1 MNRPSS
7 PQPKPNRTSMLVRSI
22 NLVMMLVVLTAVF
35 AKLYSVSAQ
44 NAQAISKLDG
54 INPEAVS
61 GALLLASGL
70 LPLVTIVGFVT
81 VALLLIWR
89 YKIKG

>member
-1 MNRPSS
+1 MNRQTS

-22 NLVMMLVVLTAVF
+22 NLVMMLFVLTGVF
-35 AKLYSVSAQ
+35 AKLYSVASQ

-61 GALLLASGL
+61 GLMLLASGL
-70 LPLVTIVGFVT
+70 LPLVTVIGFIT

>member
-1 MNRPSS
+1 MSKEIS
-7 PQPKPNRTSMLVRSI
+7 PQQKPNWTSMLVRSI
-22 NLVMMLVVLTAVF
+22 NLVMMLFVLTGVF
-35 AKLYSVSAQ
+35 AKLYSVAAQ
-44 NAQAISKLDG
+44 NAQAIAKLDG

-61 GALLLASGL
+61 GPMLLASGL
-70 LPLVTIVGFVT
+70 LPIVTIGGFIA